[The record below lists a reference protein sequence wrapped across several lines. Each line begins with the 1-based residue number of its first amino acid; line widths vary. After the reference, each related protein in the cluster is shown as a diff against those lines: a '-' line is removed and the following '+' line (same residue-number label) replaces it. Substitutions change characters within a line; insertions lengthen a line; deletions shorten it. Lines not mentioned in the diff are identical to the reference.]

1 MRRRNLLRVADKI
14 SKREVSLLPFRR
26 AVLAIL
32 AASLALLLSC
42 RTPVPERPIAQW
54 LGILPGDCTFYASLS
69 VQPSAN
75 ALKRAAKEAGP
86 AYGDLGQAIDKTKR
100 IYLGVTHVPDGPPRF
115 SAVALGNYP
124 SLLVGWRLGSSD
136 DWTNR
141 KSSGVKWYQR
151 SDGGLQVCI
160 PANSVFLAS
169 NGGIEDLIPRLK
181 GSPSMSVP
189 PEVSLDMESSD
200 FVLFMPRLPQGLL
213 DKSPEAGRPPIRE
226 VWVSARRSG
235 QGFAVGGTA
244 NLETEKD
251 AASFASV
258 FRMVLVSW
266 LRSRGLP
273 NVAGRLKTVKIEAE
287 GSVVILSGLVFAEDE
302 TVSALLSLITGA
314 AGVGGSPQ

>member
-1 MRRRNLLRVADKI
+1 MSPSLLRGA
-14 SKREVSLLPFRR
+14 
-26 AVLAIL
+26 ALAII

-42 RTPVPERPIAQW
+42 KTAVPERPISQW
-54 LGILPGDCTFYASLS
+54 LGILPEDCTFYVSLS
-69 VQPSAN
+69 VQPSAKI
-75 ALKRAAKEAGP
+75 LKRAAKEAGQ
-86 AYGDLGQAIDKTKR
+86 AYGDLDRVIDKTKR
-100 IYLGVTHVPDGPPRF
+100 VFLGITRSSDGPPRF

-124 SLLVGWRLGSSD
+124 SFLVGLRLGSSD

-141 KSSGVKWYQR
+141 NSSGVKWYQR

-160 PANSVFLAS
+160 PANSVFIAA
-169 NGGIEDLIPRLK
+169 NGGIEALIPRLRE
-181 GSPSMSVP
+181 SPSMCVP
-189 PEVSLDMESSD
+189 AEVGMDMESSD
-200 FVLFMPRLPQGLL
+200 FVLFMPELPQGLL

-226 VWVSARRSG
+226 VWVSARKSG

-251 AASFASV
+251 AVSFASV

-273 NVAGRLKTVKIEAE
+273 NVAGRLKTVKIAAE
-287 GSVVILSGLVFAEDE
+287 GTVVTLSGLSFAEEE

-314 AGVGGSPQ
+314 AGAGGSPQ